1 RPAQSIDRC
10 MAGADVETLRLAQLD
25 DRLLRDAAVA
35 ALGFTPKLG
44 VEVVREISDLKD
56 GHGRVRMRYACIMHA
71 VIPPFKLSAVAPP
84 SQRNKGRQPAAFSA
98 IEEWWAEAHPYFF
111 FGT

>member
-1 RPAQSIDRC
+1 
-10 MAGADVETLRLAQLD
+10 
-25 DRLLRDAAVA
+25 
-35 ALGFTPKLG
+35 
-44 VEVVREISDLKD
+44 
-56 GHGRVRMRYACIMHA
+56 MHA
-71 VIPPFKLSAVAPP
+71 AIPSFKLSAVAPP